1 MFHGTT
7 IDELFDIVERAEEH
21 SHPTEMK
28 SEDNSGVMYP
38 GFLANFTAPT
48 RDWVGAF

>member
-21 SHPTEMK
+21 SHATEMK
-28 SEDNSGVMYP
+28 SEPNEDVMYP
-38 GFLANFTAPT
+38 GFLANFTQT
-48 RDWVGAF
+48 THDWVGAF

>member
-28 SEDNSGVMYP
+28 SEDNGDVMYP
-38 GFLANFTAPT
+38 GFLANFATTT

>member
-21 SHPTEMK
+21 SHPTEMN
-28 SEDNSGVMYP
+28 SEGNDDVMYP
-38 GFLANFTAPT
+38 GFLANFATTT